1 MTIRPFS
8 LSRRLAAEA
17 LGTCLLVAT
26 VVGSGVMAEGMAQ
39 GNDAIALLGNTVAT
53 GAILFVLITIF
64 ADLSGAHFNP
74 AVTMGFVLRRELR
87 LPHAAAYVVVQ
98 VLGAIAGTVL
108 AHAMFGLPIFQES
121 MHVRTGWSQWLAE
134 AVATFGLLLTIYGCV
149 RFKPRA
155 VAAAVALYITAGY
168 WFTAS
173 TSFANPA
180 VTIGRLFTD
189 TFSGIRPADAP
200 GFIVAQLVGAA
211 LATALFAWFVHDRH
225 RD

>member
-1 MTIRPFS
+1 MIRPFP

-26 VVGSGVMAEGMAQ
+26 VVGSGVMADGMAQ

-74 AVTMGFVLRRELR
+74 AVTLGFVLRRELR
-87 LPHAAAYVVVQ
+87 PVHAAAYVVVQ
-98 VLGAIAGTVL
+98 VLGAVAGTIL
-108 AHAMFGLPIFQES
+108 AHAMFDLQVLQS
-121 MHVRTGWSQWLAE
+121 ASNVRTGWSQWLAE
-134 AVATFGLLLTIYGCV
+134 GVATFGLLLTIYGCI
-149 RFKPRA
+149 RFRPKA
-155 VAAAVALYITAGY
+155 VAAAVGLYITAGY

-189 TFSGIRPADAP
+189 TFSGIRPVDAP
-200 GFIVAQLVGAA
+200 GFIVAQLIGAVV
-211 LATALFAWFVHDRH
+211 ATTLFAWFVRGRASD
-225 RD
+225 